1 MNIVNAF
8 WRYFIHSIL
17 ITSALSIA
25 IIVIALISPEM
36 ELSLPIIIM
45 ILVGCLYFS
54 FGMAL
59 VCNERSEIITL
70 IVKNDNNTINEIEN
84 IITEKTLRKDIV
96 RENDLITYY
105 RSKSK
110 YLKWLTND
118 IVIEEADQYA
128 KLKVPRE
135 YVKLFNIYLY
145 E

>member
-1 MNIVNAF
+1 MNVF

-17 ITSALSIA
+17 ITASLSLA

-36 ELSLPIIIM
+36 ELSLPIIIIIM
-45 ILVGCLYFS
+45 FLVGCLYFS

-70 IVKNDNNTINEIEN
+70 IVKKDNNTINEIEK

-96 RENDLITYY
+96 RKNDLITHY